1 MPRVALHT
9 LGCKLNFAETSAI
22 GGQFL
27 VRGFDVVEFG
37 DTAEV
42 VVINTCSVTER
53 ADRECRQV
61 IRRALRRDPGAV
73 VIVTGC
79 YAQLSP
85 EKVASIEGVDVVLGS
100 REKFVVFDTVGTLEK
115 KSTPRVFV
123 REIAGTTDFGPAMSG
138 EPGDRTRAFL
148 KVQDGCDYSCGYCTI
163 PLARGASR
171 SQAIGATV
179 MQAQSLI
186 RDGFKEIV
194 LTGVNVGDYGR
205 REGSSLL
212 ELLRALAPL
221 PGLFRLRLSSTEPN
235 LLTPEL
241 LDFVAESRTV
251 CKHFHIPLQSGTDSV
266 LRRMRRRYTTFEYA
280 DVIRRVRELLPGCGI
295 GVDVI
300 TGFPGETDE
309 EFLSTYHFLNEL
321 PVSYFHVF
329 TYSERPNTPAAE
341 AGTPVEPRTRQKR
354 SEMLRTLGQKKRTA
368 FLQGLVGTTA
378 MILTEG
384 TVEDGFRSGFTDC
397 YARVAVSA
405 EEVGENE
412 LVRVSLAGLR
422 DDRLEGRPVAPREEA
437 A

>member
-1 MPRVALHT
+1 MA
-9 LGCKLNFAETSAI
+9 
-22 GGQFL
+22 
-27 VRGFDVVEFG
+27 RGFDVVEFG

-53 ADRECRQV
+53 ADRECRQL
-61 IRRALRRDPGAV
+61 IRRALRRDPGVV

-100 REKFVVFDTVGTLEK
+100 REKFLVFDTVGTLEK
-115 KSTPRVFV
+115 KGTPQVFV
-123 REIAGTTDFGPAMSG
+123 GEIAGAADFGPAMSG
-138 EPGDRTRAFL
+138 EAGDRTRAFL
-148 KVQDGCDYSCGYCTI
+148 KVQDGCDYSCSYCTI

-179 MQAQSLI
+179 TQAQSLI

-205 REGSSLL
+205 REGTSLL

-221 PGLFRLRLSSTEPN
+221 PGLFRLRLSSIEPN

-241 LDFVAESRTV
+241 LDFVAGSRTV
-251 CKHFHIPLQSGTDSV
+251 CKHFHVPLQSGTDSV
-266 LRRMRRRYTTFEYA
+266 LRRMRRRYTTLEYA
-280 DVIRRVRELLPGCGI
+280 GVIRRVRELLPGCGI

-329 TYSERPNTPAAE
+329 TYSERRNTPAAA
-341 AGTPVEPRTRQKR
+341 AGTPVEPRIRQKR
-354 SEMLRTLGQKKRTA
+354 SEMLRMLGQKKRTA
-368 FLQGLVGTTA
+368 FLQSFVGTTA

-384 TVEDGFRSGFTDC
+384 TVEGGFRSGFTDSF
-397 YARVAVSA
+397 ARVAVSA
-405 EEVGENE
+405 AAVGENE
-412 LVRVSLAGLR
+412 LVRVSLAGVR
-422 DDRLEGRPVAPREEA
+422 DDRLEGRPVASREEA

>member
-1 MPRVALHT
+1 MA
-9 LGCKLNFAETSAI
+9 
-22 GGQFL
+22 
-27 VRGFDVVEFG
+27 RGFDVVEFG

-100 REKFVVFDTVGTLEK
+100 REKFMVFETVGTLEK
-115 KSTPRVFV
+115 QGTPQVFV
-123 REIAGTTDFGPAMSG
+123 EEVAGTTDFGPAMSG
-138 EPGDRTRAFL
+138 QAGDRTRAFL
-148 KVQDGCDYSCGYCTI
+148 KVQDGCDYSCSYCTI

-221 PGLFRLRLSSTEPN
+221 PGLFRLRLSSIEPN